1 MEGILARK
9 LGISGGETPVEGAL
23 ILAFQQDRLA
33 RPPST
38 PSTFPLLPQG
48 DLRSPTAFVR
58 DPTAQA
64 VDTQTCPR
72 TEPATAQ
79 YSTESLTITTSCAI
93 LEAPSVCDRMI
104 CEHSHWLGLVLT
116 TWILR

>member
-9 LGISGGETPVEGAL
+9 PGISGGETPVEGAL

-104 CEHSHWLGLVLT
+104 CKHL
-116 TWILR
+116 